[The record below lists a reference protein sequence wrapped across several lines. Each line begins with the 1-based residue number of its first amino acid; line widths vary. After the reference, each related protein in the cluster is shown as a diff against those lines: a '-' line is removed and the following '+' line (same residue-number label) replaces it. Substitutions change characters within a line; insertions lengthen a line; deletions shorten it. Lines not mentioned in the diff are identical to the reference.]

1 MNTDTKLKY
10 NILCERIKNLQNNN
24 KDLSMQARLM
34 ILIALVSHHPD
45 SPSIMS
51 SWDIIDPD
59 RMKMLMNNGCGGYL
73 IGLDILNHIDIS
85 TASSKELSL
94 RYNGYIKPIT
104 EHDIDILIDKVA
116 ARLEMQKSYFKQ
128 HNYMMNQERLK
139 QEEMAL
145 NDLSEKME
153 L

>member
-10 NILCERIKNLQNNN
+10 NILYERIKSLQNN
-24 KDLSMQARLM
+24 KEDLSMQARLM
-34 ILIALVSHHPD
+34 ILIALVSQHPD
-45 SPSIMS
+45 SPSIMN
-51 SWDIIDPD
+51 SWDIVDPD
-59 RMKMLMNNGCGGYL
+59 RMKTLMANGCGGYL

-85 TASSKELSL
+85 TTSSKELSL

-116 ARLEMQKSYFKQ
+116 TRLEMQKFYLKQ
-128 HNYMMNQERLK
+128 HSHMMNQDRVQ

-145 NDLSEKME
+145 NDLSQQME